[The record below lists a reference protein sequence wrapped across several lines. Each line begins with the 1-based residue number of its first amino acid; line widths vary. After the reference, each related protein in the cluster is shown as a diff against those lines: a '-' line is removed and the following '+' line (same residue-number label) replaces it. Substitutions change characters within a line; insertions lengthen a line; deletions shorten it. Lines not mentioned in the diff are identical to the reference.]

1 MGYPVIDMMGT
12 GRRIKELRKQHNL
25 KVADIRDYLGL
36 ESEQAIYK
44 WQRGDSL
51 PTLDN
56 LIAFAKMC
64 NTTMDDIIQVI
75 EREDD
80 SPLPFILNNFYFP
93 SIANNLQTIYKQS
106 TNNPKLQVHSNLKR
120 NLQ

>member
-1 MGYPVIDMMGT
+1 MGYPVIDTLGT
-12 GRRIKELRKQHNL
+12 GKRIKELRLKNHL

-93 SIANNLQTIYKQS
+93 SITNNLQTIYS
-106 TNNPKLQVHSNLKR
+106 ILVSI
-120 NLQ
+120 

>member
-1 MGYPVIDMMGT
+1 MGYPVIDTLGT
-12 GRRIKELRKQHNL
+12 GKRIKELRLKNHL

-44 WQRGDSL
+44 WQRGDCL

-56 LIAFAKMC
+56 LIALAKMYK
-64 NTTMDDIIQVI
+64 TTLDDIVQVI

-80 SPLPFILNNFYFP
+80 SPLPFILNNYRAL
-93 SIANNLQTIYKQS
+93 SSCGMLRYK
-106 TNNPKLQVHSNLKR
+106 TYTCGLFATGR
-120 NLQ
+120 MCGIIRIG